1 MLPPQSLSAKILW
14 HCWSV
19 TRHDDS
25 WTKLS
30 SAVTAI
36 NSAVVGDDVDDDS
49 MQAAKEN
56 VERCLL
62 QYKVW
67 HPEAEDAL

>member
-1 MLPPQSLSAKILW
+1 MSTSPPQSLSAKILW

-19 TRHDDS
+19 ARHDDS

-30 SAVTAI
+30 TAVTGI
-36 NSAVVGDDVDDDS
+36 NSADVGDDES
-49 MQAAKEN
+49 KQAAKDN
-56 VERCLL
+56 VERCLA

-67 HPEAEDAL
+67 HPETEDVL